1 MTLDFGGVL
10 SRAWKIVWNNKILW
24 LFGILS
30 ALMGGQASGST
41 SNFRFDSSNPER
53 SLPVQLRD
61 LDPNIILVIIA
72 GVVLVIIVIAIVL
85 FILSIFGRGGL
96 IGGVRLAD
104 QQGRVSFGEAWAVGR
119 RKFWSVLVIGLAVSV
134 LGLLLAGV
142 SFVTAL
148 TICLLPLAC
157 IGFLLLPVLGVYAR
171 LAQIVAVVDDVGISE
186 ALSRGWRFISTN
198 LASVIIMGLILVI
211 LQAVIGFV
219 LALPFLAIA
228 APIML
233 SIAGYATDAPLAGG
247 AGLAIAGLCVV
258 IYLPVLI
265 VAGGIVESWVMAAW
279 TLTYQQLTGRAPASA
294 MPAPLPAA

>member
-1 MTLDFGGVL
+1 MTLDFGGTL

-30 ALMGGQASGST
+30 GLMGGQVSSSN
-41 SNFRFDSSNPER
+41 SNFSFNSSNPGQ
-53 SLPVQLRD
+53 SLPEPMRD
-61 LDPNIILVIIA
+61 LDQNVILLIIA
-72 GVVLVIIVIAIVL
+72 GVVLLVIVIAIVF
-85 FILSIFGRGGL
+85 FILSVFGRGGL

-119 RKFWSVLVIGLAVSV
+119 RKFWSVLAIGLAVWV

-142 SFVTAL
+142 SLVTAA

-157 IGFLLLPVLGVYAR
+157 LGFLFIPVLGVYAR
-171 LAQIVAVVDDVGISE
+171 LAQVVAVSDDVGVSE
-186 ALSRGWRFISTN
+186 ALSRAWRFITTN

-211 LQAVIGFV
+211 LQAIIGFV
-219 LALPFLAIA
+219 AALPFLAIA

-233 SIAGYATDAPLAGG
+233 SMAGYANDAPLAGG

-258 IYLPVLI
+258 VYVPVLI
-265 VAGGIVESWVMAAW
+265 VVGGILESWVMAAW

-294 MPAPLPAA
+294 MPAPLSVA